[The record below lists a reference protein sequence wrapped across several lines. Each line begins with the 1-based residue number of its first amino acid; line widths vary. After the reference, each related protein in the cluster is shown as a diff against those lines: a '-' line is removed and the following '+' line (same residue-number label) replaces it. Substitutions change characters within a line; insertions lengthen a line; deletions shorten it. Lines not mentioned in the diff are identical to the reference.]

1 MGESRPMSPATLDL
15 SYVALKKLS
24 GLSINTQTEK
34 KVATLKDND
43 GGTRKNIDLLL
54 KLEKKSSTHLEK

>member
-1 MGESRPMSPATLDL
+1 MSPATLDL